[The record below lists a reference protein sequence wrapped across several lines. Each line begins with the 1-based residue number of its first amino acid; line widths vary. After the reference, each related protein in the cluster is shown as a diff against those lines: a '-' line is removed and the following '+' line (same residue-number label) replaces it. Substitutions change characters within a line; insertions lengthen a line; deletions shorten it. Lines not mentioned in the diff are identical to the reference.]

1 MKKIFS
7 LFSALCL
14 FVGFSF
20 ANEPLDLDQN
30 QISKEF
36 EGLVKVENFI
46 NANDGMTLEKLK
58 QENSQIIE
66 GVNLAETTSVSAVK
80 GGDLP
85 GNIPPFVWGCVLSW
99 VGLILVYVLTDKDS
113 AMTKKALIGCLVN
126 GVVWIVYYFVIV
138 GSVFRAATVI

>member
-7 LFSALCL
+7 LISALFL

-20 ANEPLDLDQN
+20 ANEPFEIDQN
-30 QISKEF
+30 QINTEF
-36 EGLVKVENFI
+36 KSLNKIENFV
-46 NANDGMTLEKLK
+46 NKNEGTTLEDLKL
-58 QENSQIIE
+58 QNSELIE
-66 GVNLAETTSVSAVK
+66 GANLAQSSTVSALG

-113 AMTKKALIGCLVN
+113 AMTKKALIGCLVG
-126 GVVWIVYYFVIV
+126 GVVYVVIYLAAF
-138 GSVFRAATVI
+138 GTLFRAATII